1 MAITGY
7 QYLKHNNMKAIEING
22 NIKTYRRLPSTWED
36 DKGLH
41 LNFTKVADP
50 KAFGFYDVVTP
61 SHDSQT
67 QRLSAMFFDAAKEIF
82 THTVEDID
90 FNAVTEIKDEN
101 DVVIETKPVYD
112 IESLKKSKIQEVKA
126 MAYKLLQPTDWYG
139 IRLAINGIAL
149 PENITDERN
158 EIIKKSDIAEVEIDA
173 LQTIPKVLKYQIVLV
188 EPVDPLI

>member
-1 MAITGY
+1 
-7 QYLKHNNMKAIEING
+7 MKAIQLNG
-22 NIKTYRRLPSTWED
+22 NIKTFRRLPSTWED

-41 LNFTKVADP
+41 LNFTKVANP

-90 FNAVTEIKDEN
+90 FAAVTEIKDEN
-101 DVVIETKPVYD
+101 DVVIIETKPVYD
-112 IESLKKSKIQEVKA
+112 IEALKKSKIQEVKA

-139 IRLAINGIAL
+139 VRLAINGIAL

-158 EIIKKSDIAEVEIDA
+158 EIIKKSDIAEVEIDN
-173 LQTIPKVLKYQIVLV
+173 LTTIAEVLKYQIVLV
-188 EPVDPLI
+188 EPVDHLI